1 MNDENNNLRKDE
13 AINHYGKVQRV
24 RFCGGDYHE
33 GNRVKGN
40 WYLFYDQAEV
50 YHIENKA
57 TKYGSKKELY
67 AFGSNSYDKALEKA
81 KQIIERLEW
90 NNKEEKI
97 EPNITFISSEKAR
110 KYRVKKMV
118 NGKTRVRTFRTLEE
132 AKTYLSDIKKN
143 GVIFGF
149 MFPETLIESL
159 DFDER
164 ADISYIENHIEE
176 NLDLALKTIPE
187 RSANIFKLAYK
198 YGYTAEAIGLKE
210 GITGARVSQI
220 VRKTL
225 RRLRF
230 PQRKNILQYG
240 QEYFDLQENIE
251 QLKVEFRKKI
261 EELKYKIAN
270 PETIEI
276 KKDDLIEYSKIEKLD
291 LSVRSYNCLKRA
303 RINTIGELTQKTEE
317 EMMRVRNLGRKSL
330 KEVKEKLFQVY
341 GMTLKKEGNE
351 EDIFSGNERGDN
363 MNKVI
368 LIGNITKDIELKQ
381 SNSGKSF
388 CNFTL
393 AVKKSFKNN
402 DGSYDADFINCVAF
416 GKTAEL
422 LNSYMSK
429 GSKLLVEGQINTNS
443 YKDKDGIMK
452 YQTNVSVERIE
463 FLESKNT
470 KEQQTNQDD
479 ITPNDFDTS
488 KNEEPKTNYDFNEQ
502 LGF

>member
-1 MNDENNNLRKDE
+1 MINLRNDE
-13 AINHYGKVQRV
+13 AINRDGKIQRV
-24 RFCGGDYHE
+24 KFCGGDYHS
-33 GNRVKGN
+33 GNHVKDN

-57 TKYGSKKELY
+57 TKYESKKELY

-90 NNKEEKI
+90 DSKEEKI
-97 EPNITFISSEKAR
+97 DPNITFISSEKAR

-143 GVIFGF
+143 MVIFGF

-198 YGYTAEAIGLKE
+198 YGYTAKAIGLKE
-210 GITGARVSQI
+210 GITGERVNQI

-225 RRLRF
+225 RRLRL

-240 QEYFDLQENIE
+240 QEYFNLQENVE
-251 QLKVEFRKKI
+251 SLKVELRKKI
-261 EELKYKIAN
+261 DELKYKIEN
-270 PETIEI
+270 HESIEI
-276 KKDDLIEYSKIEKLD
+276 EKDDLVEYSKIEHLD

-303 RINTIGELTQKTEE
+303 GINTVGELTQKTEE

-330 KEVKEKLFQVY
+330 KEIKDKLFNLY
-341 GMTLKKEGNE
+341 GIKLKEAW
-351 EDIFSGNERGDN
+351 
-363 MNKVI
+363 
-368 LIGNITKDIELKQ
+368 TQ
-381 SNSGKSF
+381 
-388 CNFTL
+388 
-393 AVKKSFKNN
+393 
-402 DGSYDADFINCVAF
+402 
-416 GKTAEL
+416 
-422 LNSYMSK
+422 
-429 GSKLLVEGQINTNS
+429 
-443 YKDKDGIMK
+443 
-452 YQTNVSVERIE
+452 
-463 FLESKNT
+463 
-470 KEQQTNQDD
+470 
-479 ITPNDFDTS
+479 
-488 KNEEPKTNYDFNEQ
+488 
-502 LGF
+502 

>member
-57 TKYGSKKELY
+57 TKYESKKELY

-90 NNKEEKI
+90 DNKEEKI
-97 EPNITFISSEKAR
+97 DPNITFISSEKAR

-143 GVIFGF
+143 RVIFGF

-210 GITGARVSQI
+210 GITGERVNQI

-225 RRLRF
+225 RRLRS

-251 QLKVEFRKKI
+251 QLKVEYRKKI

-270 PETIEI
+270 PETTEIEE
-276 KKDDLIEYSKIEKLD
+276 DDLIEYSKIEKLD

-303 RINTIGELTQKTEE
+303 GINTIGELTQKTEE

-341 GMTLKKEGNE
+341 GMTLKKEENE
-351 EDIFSGNERGDN
+351 EDIFSGNVRGD
-363 MNKVI
+363 
-368 LIGNITKDIELKQ
+368 E
-381 SNSGKSF
+381 
-388 CNFTL
+388 
-393 AVKKSFKNN
+393 
-402 DGSYDADFINCVAF
+402 
-416 GKTAEL
+416 E
-422 LNSYMSK
+422 
-429 GSKLLVEGQINTNS
+429 
-443 YKDKDGIMK
+443 
-452 YQTNVSVERIE
+452 
-463 FLESKNT
+463 
-470 KEQQTNQDD
+470 
-479 ITPNDFDTS
+479 
-488 KNEEPKTNYDFNEQ
+488 NEC
-502 LGF
+502 